1 MSVSQPLQLIVTTD
15 LSKESIVFLQVRKG
29 VAGSINVRT
38 LTGKDII
45 LGIGPGDTVIDLK
58 MKIQDLEGIPPDL
71 QRLIYDWKQL
81 EGTI

>member
-1 MSVSQPLQLIVTTD
+1 MSVSQPLQLTATTD

-45 LGIGPGDTVIDLK
+45 FGTGPGDTVIDLK
-58 MKIQDLEGIPPDL
+58 MKIRDGEGIPPDQ
-71 QRLIYDWKQL
+71 QRLVYDGKQL
-81 EGTI
+81 KGTI